1 MIRRPP
7 RSTRTD
13 TLFPYTTLFRSKGK
27 AAGKA
32 APAIRLTHPDRLY
45 WKDAG
50 ITKQGLAEYYSEVWP
65 RIAPF
70 IVNRPLALLRC
81 PEVVGGQCFFQ
92 KHAWRGQTNES
103 LEVHAP
109 QGDASSSACGS
120 LHGLT

>member
-13 TLFPYTTLFRSKGK
+13 TRLPYTSLFRS
-27 AAGKA
+27 
-32 APAIRLTHPDRLY
+32 
-45 WKDAG
+45 

-81 PEVVGGQCFFQ
+81 SEGVGGQCFFQ
-92 KHAWRGQTNES
+92 KHAWRGQSKEI
-103 LEVHAP
+103 LEGHDP
-109 QGDASSSACGS
+109 QGDASIIAIDS
-120 LHGLT
+120 LPGLLGLVQGGVLEIHP